1 MNYEGIYRK
10 TGGMGQTKLITQY
23 FERGQEFDLE
33 DVDKFNDLAAVTSC
47 MKNFFRSLPDP
58 LFTHDLH
65 EEFVV
70 CVGSSLF
77 AFAWYQLA
85 DFSSPAEISDPEG
98 RLVALEQ
105 TLYKLPEPHF
115 ITARI
120 LIQHLHRFVNR
131 RGIQGGR

>member
-33 DVDKFNDLAAVTSC
+33 DADKFNDLAAVTSC

-65 EEFVV
+65 EEFVA
-70 CVGSSLF
+70 CIGSSLLPALF
-77 AFAWYQLA
+77 WASRLILVDSGDLRSGGTTRRTRA
-85 DFSSPAEISDPEG
+85 D
-98 RLVALEQ
+98 ALQ
-105 TLYKLPEPHF
+105 
-115 ITARI
+115 AS
-120 LIQHLHRFVNR
+120 
-131 RGIQGGR
+131 